1 MGDVVT
7 IYSGPSGERKQEGKA
22 EIKEVVKYLGGGRY
36 VVKCVFQGDKREQ
49 ERVIDIAERH
59 GAQEA
64 AKR

>member
-7 IYSGPSGERKQEGKA
+7 IYSGPSGARKQEGKA

-49 ERVIDIAERH
+49 VREIDIAERH
-59 GAQEA
+59 GVKEA
-64 AKR
+64 VRR